1 MKAIK
6 SITISMLILLAITS
20 CSSVFSGGFTGKIM
34 EDKGGLDDSANTP
47 LAGATVF
54 IYTDEGT
61 RNSDYDRAISN
72 GTKPSNA
79 TATTTTNDNGQF
91 SVSKIIWKTN
101 NPSFGKTADKIN
113 LYLIIY
119 KSGFGV
125 NGFNKNSN
133 AISITSDSTN
143 ESTYT
148 ESFKRTEKV
157 STITFNLANVANNG
171 ETINDTLLVKLT
183 DLDAINCNISKTSS
197 SNTFSVSYK
206 NDDNTNTQTKPIIK
220 IKSYTIQSEN
230 EESTWKPCDED
241 GNTTFS
247 PIEKYIQTEADT
259 DSQSIDLYAKQ
270 TKFSYPTITGRL
282 ANSTNSSTD
291 GNIGTPADDGI
302 VIEYYVNGKSIG
314 RATTTTIQISNNSVK
329 YGVFTITPDSSEK
342 WTIDAYEGKYAPIPT
357 ITLKKGDKT
366 KGISGHTTQSNT
378 IDVGDITIQ

>member
-183 DLDAINCNISKTSS
+183 DLEAINCNISKTSS

-230 EESTWKPCDED
+230 EESTWKPCKED
-241 GNTTFS
+241 GSTFS
-247 PIEKYIQTEADT
+247 PIEKYIQTAADN
-259 DSQSIDLYAKQ
+259 QSINLYAKQ
-270 TKFSYPTITGRL
+270 TEFSYPTITGRL

-291 GNIGTPADDGI
+291 GNIGTSADDGI
-302 VIEYYVNGKSIG
+302 VIEYYVGEKSIG
-314 RATTTTIQISNNSVK
+314 RATTTTSQIANDRVK
-329 YGVFTITPDSSEK
+329 HGVFTITPDSSEK
-342 WTIDAYEGKYAPIPT
+342 WTITSYEGKYAPIPM

-366 KGISGHTTQSNT
+366 KKISGYTTQSNT